1 MLTNQASTLFSTS
14 VTFFSFE
21 ETVDYLNNL
30 GDLYLI
36 VIIFSFCGDVP
47 VAQSRYITAGRKRE
61 AEEKRRSA

>member
-1 MLTNQASTLFSTS
+1 M
-14 VTFFSFE
+14 
-21 ETVDYLNNL
+21 DYLSNL

-36 VIIFSFCGDVP
+36 VIFFFFTFCGDVP